1 MRSILT
7 SYEIFFNPCYKGHR
21 SICCKNM
28 QLFNIWNDWEIYWYF
43 SSAEYLFLI
52 CSWLVNC
59 YWELMNLIARA
70 LFNCLNCSSW
80 HTAVCNVGCRNKLII
95 WQNVNYLHF
104 PPLSLNNLFIAA
116 PFTIPQPLPTKC
128 LYTEW
133 WSCSPEHWVF
143 LLQSWADLSSLCK
156 VVSNSI
162 QSRAKGNFFPPS
174 LNIILYKLLHT
185 SGYANVMLQPLKDL
199 CVCGK
204 SKNYVFLHF
213 IILVEKS

>member
-52 CSWLVNC
+52 CSWLANC

-162 QSRAKGNFFPPS
+162 QSCAKGNFFPP
-174 LNIILYKLLHT
+174 
-185 SGYANVMLQPLKDL
+185 P
-199 CVCGK
+199 
-204 SKNYVFLHF
+204 
-213 IILVEKS
+213 